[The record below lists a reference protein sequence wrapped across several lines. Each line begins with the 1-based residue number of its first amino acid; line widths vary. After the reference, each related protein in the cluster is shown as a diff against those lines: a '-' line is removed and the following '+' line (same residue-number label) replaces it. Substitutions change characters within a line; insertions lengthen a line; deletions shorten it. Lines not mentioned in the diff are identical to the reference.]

1 MGFTSSILQ
10 LADKTVIAMR
20 TTSWHTYAITSVL
33 ALFAPLKNYVYLMI
47 TLLFVDAVTSIY
59 YQYRQNRPC
68 HKNIVD
74 TIFST
79 IESKKLR
86 TTFEKMVFYIIGL
99 CVVYLFE
106 IRLLQNIP
114 NNNVFDILSVT
125 NISAM
130 LICAIELYSILENI
144 GKITNNPVW
153 LKIANLIRKKVDDN
167 VEVNSEP

>member
-1 MGFTSSILQ
+1 MGFTSSLFQ
-10 LADKTVIAMR
+10 LADKTFVAMK
-20 TTSWHTYAITSVL
+20 TTSWHTYAITSIF

-59 YQYRQNRPC
+59 YQYRQNRPSN
-68 HKNIVD
+68 KNIID

-86 TTFEKMVFYIIGL
+86 TTFEKMVFYIIGI

-114 NNNVFDILSVT
+114 DNNVFDILSVT

-153 LKIANLIRKKVDDN
+153 LKIANMIRKKVDEK